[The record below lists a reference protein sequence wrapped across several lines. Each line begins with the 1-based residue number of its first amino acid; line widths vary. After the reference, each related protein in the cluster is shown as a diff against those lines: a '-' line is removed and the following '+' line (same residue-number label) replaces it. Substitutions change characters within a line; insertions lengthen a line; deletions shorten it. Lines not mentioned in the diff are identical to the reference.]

1 MNILVMIWL
10 QWRTAITAKIIWRIV
25 EVIIQ
30 VTGLERLK
38 VPARA
43 PAVFM
48 WRNIVIKIVAKVR
61 NRKYINMI

>member
-10 QWRTAITAKIIWRIV
+10 QWKTAITAKIIWCIV
-25 EVIIQ
+25 EVITQ
-30 VTGLERLK
+30 VTGLKRLK

-43 PAVFM
+43 LAVFM

>member
-1 MNILVMIWL
+1 M
-10 QWRTAITAKIIWRIV
+10 TAKIIWRIV